1 MKTLGT
7 RLREARKL
15 RGMSQSE
22 LARRIG
28 TSSNQICMIE
38 GGQSGSSLR
47 TMVAAASTLNVSL
60 DFLAGL
66 VEVPDSARELLYN
79 LQQKDA
85 QILDMRSTYRE
96 VEPSDY
102 ITHIELMDVRTSAG
116 AGAVVHGEGVKSMI
130 EFPGRW
136 LHDRGLEPS
145 KCRVISV
152 IGESMEPTLA
162 DGSQI
167 LVDLSRRGR
176 RHDRICVVEI
186 DNELV
191 VKRIVRTSDGGYLL
205 VSDNPDKTAFPTTPW
220 PQGARLIGEVK
231 WHGQSFQKER
241 PADGRPGA
249 GTRPARNG

>member
-22 LARRIG
+22 LATRIG

-66 VEVPDSARELLYN
+66 VKVPDSARELLYK

-96 VEPSDY
+96 VEPRDD
-102 ITHIELMDVRTSAG
+102 IAHIELMDVHTSAG
-116 AGAVVHGEGVKSMI
+116 AVEHGEGVKTMI
-130 EFPGRW
+130 EFSGRW
-136 LHDRGLEPS
+136 LQDRGLEPNQ
-145 KCRVISV
+145 CRVISV
-152 IGESMEPTLA
+152 VGESMEPTLA

-167 LVDLSRRGR
+167 LVDLSRRAR

-191 VKRIVRTSDGGYLL
+191 VKRIVRTAEGGYLL

-220 PQGARLIGEVK
+220 PEGARLIGEVK

-241 PADGRPGA
+241 PADGRPDA